1 LLGHTVLQPEET
13 WDIGFIPRAE
23 KRQHRVWGK
32 PPAGTELV
40 RSYPVVLV
48 SVDFDRAGSPISYY
62 ATGNLTPQR
71 ARHNAKLVVQS
82 DSTARECAPMQAS
95 ITRTQ
100 ESLFHQETMFFVM
113 IRDRANITINER

>member
-62 ATGNLTPQR
+62 ATGNLTPRR
-71 ARHNAKLVVQS
+71 ARHMLNWSCNPTQLRESVHPCKL
-82 DSTARECAPMQAS
+82 P
-95 ITRTQ
+95 
-100 ESLFHQETMFFVM
+100 
-113 IRDRANITINER
+113 